1 MKCKKYH
8 QGVGYSLKEEKDIIV
23 KLLNNNNIEYNEKD
37 QIINTLDKYDKDLD
51 DLKSIPSSDNNK
63 SDSKS
68 EKNKTSSDA
77 NNTQNLKNDL
87 NINNTNTKTDN
98 IINNDINEI
107 NKNDN
112 VDNNN
117 INNNINIINNNIID
131 NNIDNAKEIKKAKK
145 KALIYKKSG
154 DIYGDIDVIIP
165 NVNKLSFN
173 KMLEK
178 NFFHKETHT
187 CIIFDEKK
195 LDNLPDKFHL
205 LIEIGLNAFS
215 SDMPHKIK
223 QIRKYVS
230 LINIRDNIKNERIKQ
245 LYIDDFANRLS
256 LNINLKKEE
265 NCANSFVYMLISNSD
280 YGTFTHRFLENRRSK

>member
-1 MKCKKYH
+1 VVEEWKRFESYIGWSFSRELKCKKYH
-8 QGVGYSLKEEKDIIV
+8 QGVEYSLKEEKDRIV
-23 KLLNNNNIEYNEKD
+23 NLLNNNNIEYNEKD

-68 EKNKTSSDA
+68 EKKKTSSDP

-98 IINNDINEI
+98 IINNDINQI

-145 KALIYKKSG
+145 KALIYKKAG

-178 NFFHKETHT
+178 NFFHTETHT

-205 LIEIGLNAFS
+205 LIEVGL
-215 SDMPHKIK
+215 I
-223 QIRKYVS
+223 
-230 LINIRDNIKNERIKQ
+230 
-245 LYIDDFANRLS
+245 
-256 LNINLKKEE
+256 
-265 NCANSFVYMLISNSD
+265 
-280 YGTFTHRFLENRRSK
+280 